1 MTAQVGKSYTEE
13 VPERFGPAGFDCS
26 GLVWAAANSI
36 GDALPGGPDDDGAA
50 LVPFEMEWFAAQP
63 GVQVIT
69 SAAGIEAGDLIAFT
83 GGDPAPFAVS
93 LQNHAYSAGQFGHI
107 GMATSSTEY
116 VSAYDTAEGVV
127 INPIAGDVF
136 NAALRLT
143 PALLGED

>member
-1 MTAQVGKSYTEE
+1 MLAQVGKAYTEE
-13 VPERFGPAGFDCS
+13 VPERFGPNGFDCS
-26 GLVWAAANSI
+26 GLVWAASNSI
-36 GDALPGGPDDDGAA
+36 GNGLPGGPDDDGAA
-50 LVPFEMEWFAAQP
+50 LVPFEMEWFASQP

-69 SAAGIEAGDLIAFT
+69 SPADIQTGDLIAFT
-83 GGDPAPFAVS
+83 GGDPAPFAVT
-93 LQNHAYSAGQFGHI
+93 LQNHAYSPNQFGHI

-127 INPIAGDVF
+127 INLISGDVF